1 MANYEVFKDKTGEW
15 RWRLVANNGEVVAQ
29 SEAYT
34 TKESAL
40 RGAETAAAVSE
51 MARQE
56 ASDHNGAEEG

>member
-1 MANYEVFKDKTGEW
+1 MANYEVFEDKAGEW

-29 SEAYT
+29 SEGYT

-40 RGAETAAAVSE
+40 RGAEDAAAVSE

-56 ASDHNGAEEG
+56 ASDHGAEEG